1 MLLNF
6 DKKNGL
12 DFQNVFKIS
21 CIFELPE
28 EKLYK
33 IQELIDLLKFIE
45 QTLKIRKL
53 DKQNWLKLEL
63 LYLQEG
69 DQKA

>member
-1 MLLNF
+1 MY
-6 DKKNGL
+6 
-12 DFQNVFKIS
+12 
-21 CIFELPE
+21 FELPE

-53 DKQNWLKLEL
+53 DKQN
-63 LYLQEG
+63 
-69 DQKA
+69 